1 MMTAVAIAAAGL
13 GLASLVG
20 STVGLAVKR
29 IPHRWNDTFMGFCA
43 GTMLAAA
50 IVGLIAPAVEQTR
63 PGQWWQVVAGVAAG
77 VALIGMLD
85 YVTPHLH
92 RLTGLDPEKHRTDTS
107 THRILLFVMAIALHK
122 LPEGMAA
129 GIVFDDASDLSN
141 AWSVAISIAL
151 QNIPEGMV
159 VVTPL
164 LMIGVGFWRAFG
176 VSVTVALL
184 EMAGVGLG
192 YLLGSVSGMFLPGL
206 LGLAGGAMLY
216 VISDEMIPE
225 THSHGYQKPAT
236 YALVGGVLAMLFID
250 ALAAG

>member
-1 MMTAVAIAAAGL
+1 MIANVTIAAAGL
-13 GLASLVG
+13 GAASLAG
-20 STVGLAVKR
+20 SLIGLVVKR
-29 IPHRWNDTFMGFCA
+29 IPHRWNDIFMGFCA
-43 GTMLAAA
+43 GTMLAAS
-50 IVGLIAPAVEQTR
+50 IVGLIAPAVSEA
-63 PGQWWQVVAGVAAG
+63 GVAHWWQVVAGVALG

-92 RLTGLDPEKHRTDTS
+92 RLTGLDPEQHRGDTS

-129 GIVFDDASDLSN
+129 GIVFDDVADMSN
-141 AWSVAISIAL
+141 AWSVAISISL

-164 LMIGVGFWRAFG
+164 LMIGVGFWRSF
-176 VSVTVALL
+176 
-184 EMAGVGLG
+184 GVGLSVAMLEIAGVWLG
-192 YLLGSVSGMFLPGL
+192 YMLGSVSGMFMPAL
-206 LGLAGGAMLY
+206 LGMAGGAMLY

-236 YALVGGVLAMLFID
+236 FALVAGVLAMLFID
-250 ALAAG
+250 ALAA